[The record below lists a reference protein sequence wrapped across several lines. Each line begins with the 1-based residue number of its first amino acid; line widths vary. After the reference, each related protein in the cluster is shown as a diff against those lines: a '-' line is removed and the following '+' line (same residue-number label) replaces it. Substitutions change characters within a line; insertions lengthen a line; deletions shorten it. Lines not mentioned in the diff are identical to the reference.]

1 MIQMKAYQLKV
12 NVKDSKPPV
21 WWRIL
26 VPAGI
31 SFSAFSLIL
40 NELIG
45 LPDEAFSFVFHNRV
59 RLLEPDEEH
68 PLDTNSQWA
77 AADASGCQLN
87 GLLEEGTTFSYISG
101 LSAFRITVEG
111 LDNRLEISH
120 PYLLKYRGNAG
131 LDAIDRFN
139 RMGTCFEI
147 IPGEPDYRTRSG
159 IRADAGSGMMKISC
173 TEKAKFAENAYHQS
187 AREMFQDLAARL
199 NSGLR
204 SENDLSKVIS
214 DDKKNTNEDV
224 LADEHRSSLRRCLD
238 WYGKKDIQQIAKRI
252 GVDRWRSKTLDDL
265 REELAVC
272 LLSPVVMRKDFVM
285 LRDDEIDALEDAM
298 AAEGQYRIPRYQK
311 GCFDRLCYMGYV
323 FYEKEKKSVDIPEDL
338 PQAYAKI
345 NTPELHTL
353 RHQVEWVRKCLNE
366 IIPPYYA
373 IIPLKRFCRLC
384 RRTENPA
391 IASED
396 VPRLLELIPS
406 EDRQCSLRNDRIIDN
421 ALLKDREIF
430 EYVER
435 VQGDKPYYIMRQN
448 EIEELLE
455 NGYPVSAGAY
465 RRFRKHLIE
474 NAGKTES
481 EAARILRR
489 LHMKS
494 AYSHPLQ
501 DIMDYLQ
508 EEGLISGEKS
518 LKEMTNYYQTLV
530 KCTPTF
536 YNRGFTPE
544 AISRATGD
552 DGLHNIAFTSAHID
566 L

>member
-1 MIQMKAYQLKV
+1 MKACQLKV
-12 NVKDSKPPV
+12 NVKDVKPPV

-40 NELIG
+40 NEMIG
-45 LPDEAFSFVFHNRV
+45 LQDEAFSFIFHNRV
-59 RLLEPDEEH
+59 RLLELDIEH
-68 PLDTNSQWA
+68 PLDTSFQCA
-77 AADASGCQLN
+77 TADASGCQLN
-87 GLLEEGTTFSYISG
+87 GLLEVGKTFSYISG
-101 LSAFRITVEG
+101 LSTFRITVEG
-111 LDNRLEISH
+111 LDNRLKISH
-120 PYLLKYRGNAG
+120 PYLLKYKGNAG

-147 IPGEPDYRTRSG
+147 IPGEPDYRTRSE
-159 IRADAGSGMMKISC
+159 IRADAGSGVMKISC

-187 AREMFQDLAARL
+187 TREAFQNIAAL
-199 NSGLR
+199 LKSGLR
-204 SENDLSKVIS
+204 SENDLSRVIS
-214 DDKKNTNEDV
+214 GDIKIEEDV
-224 LADEHRSSLRRCLD
+224 QTDEHRRSLRRCLD
-238 WYGKKDIQQIAKRI
+238 WYGKKDIRQIAKRI
-252 GVDRWRSKTLDDL
+252 GVDHWRSKPLDDL

-285 LRDDEIDALEDAM
+285 LRDDEVNALEDAM
-298 AAEGQYRIPRYQK
+298 EADGLYRIPHHQK
-311 GCFDRLCYMGYV
+311 GCFDRLCYLGYV
-323 FYEKEKKSVDIPEDL
+323 FYEKEQKSVDIPEDL
-338 PQAYAKI
+338 PLAYAKI

-384 RRTENPA
+384 RRTENPV
-391 IASED
+391 IASEE
-396 VPRLLELIPS
+396 VPRLLELIPL
-406 EDRQCSLRNDRIIDN
+406 EDRRCSLRDDRIIDN
-421 ALLKDREIF
+421 TLLKDREIF
-430 EYVER
+430 EYIVG

-455 NGYPVSAGAY
+455 NGYPVSAGPY
-465 RRFRKHLIE
+465 RRFQKHLIKD
-474 NAGKTES
+474 AGKTES

-489 LHMKS
+489 LHMKI
-494 AYSHPLQ
+494 AYSHPIQEIL
-501 DIMDYLQ
+501 DYFQ
-508 EEGLISGEKS
+508 EEGLTADEKS
-518 LKEMTNYYQTLV
+518 LKEMMNHYQALV

-544 AISRATGD
+544 AISRVKGD
-552 DGLHNIAFTSAHID
+552 DRPHNIAFTSAHID